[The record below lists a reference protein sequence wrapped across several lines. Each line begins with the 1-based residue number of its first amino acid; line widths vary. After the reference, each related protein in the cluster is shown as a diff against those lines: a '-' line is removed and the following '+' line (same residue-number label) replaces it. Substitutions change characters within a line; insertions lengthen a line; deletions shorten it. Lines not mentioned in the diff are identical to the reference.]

1 MDPATLECL
10 ALMDFPQLNCSL
22 CLSNNRQCTTSVA
35 RSGMKLSEN
44 LESNIDQ
51 LVTEAFAELHPS
63 RPFIPGETNIPV
75 TGKVFGQEELR
86 AATKASLDFWLTS
99 GPYTEQFESRFA
111 KVVGM
116 RHAFMVNS
124 GSSANLLALSSLTS
138 PAHGERTL
146 KPGNEV
152 ITVAAG
158 FPTTVTPILQNGL
171 VPVYVDVDPETYVA
185 IDEQMEAAVSSSTK
199 AIMMAHTLGNP
210 FNLDFVQDLAKKH
223 NLWLIEDSC
232 DGLGGTYRGQTLGSF
247 GDLSTFSFYPAHH
260 ITTGEGGAV
269 LVKKV
274 AHKRIVESFRDWGR
288 DCWCAPGCDN
298 TCLKRYEWIL
308 GELPEGYDHKYTYS
322 HLGYNLKSGDI
333 QAAIGLEQL
342 DRLETFI
349 ELRRRNW
356 AYLLNGLKDL
366 EEYFVL
372 PKATENS
379 VPSWFGFALT
389 VKPGAP
395 KTRNQ
400 IVQELNDK
408 KIGTRLLFGGNLLRQ
423 PAFISA
429 PRRVI
434 SNLENTDRIMNDTFW
449 IGVWPGLSIEMLDYM
464 ITTSHEMFEKS

>member
-1 MDPATLECL
+1 LEKIGGFDL
-10 ALMDFPQLNCSL
+10 DNLIRIEYQ
-22 CLSNNRQCTTSVA
+22 NRHT
-35 RSGMKLSEN
+35 K
-44 LESNIDQ
+44 
-51 LVTEAFAELHPS
+51 AE
-63 RPFIPGETNIPV
+63 FVPGESNIPV
-75 TGKVFGQEELR
+75 TGKVFGESELKS
-86 AATKASLDFWLTS
+86 AVEASLDFWLTS
-99 GPYTEQFESRFA
+99 GPYTEAFESRFA
-111 KVVGM
+111 KTVGM

-138 PAHGERTL
+138 PAHGDRAL
-146 KPGNEV
+146 MPGDEV

-171 VPVYVDVDPETYVA
+171 IPVYVDVDPETYVA
-185 IDEQMEAAVSSSTK
+185 IDEQLEASISTKTK

-210 FNLDFVQDLAKKH
+210 FNLDFVQALTKKH

-232 DGLGGTYRGQTLGSF
+232 DGLGGTYRDQNLGSF

-269 LVKKV
+269 LIKKV

-298 TCLKRYEWIL
+298 TCLKRYEWTL
-308 GELPEGYDHKYTYS
+308 GQLPEGYDHKYTYS

-333 QAAIGLEQL
+333 QAAIGLAQL
-342 DRLETFI
+342 DRLESFV

-356 AYLLNGLKDL
+356 AYLFSAIKEL
-366 EEYFVL
+366 EEFLVL

-379 VPSWFGFALT
+379 DPSWFGFALT
-389 VKPGAP
+389 VKPNSP

-400 IVQELNDK
+400 IVQELNEN

-423 PAFISA
+423 PAFIGT

-434 SNLENTDRIMNDTFW
+434 GDLVNTDRIMNDTFW
-449 IGVWPGLSIEMLDYM
+449 IGVWPGLTISMLDYM
-464 ITTSHEMFEKS
+464 VENLKKILGKS